1 MLAARQDGRLV
12 GYAIFVE
19 SLSAIQAR
27 AVRSGEVIKWLIHA
41 LTGRYQFKVGAL
53 LRTLGN
59 KAKFLFAGQKF
70 RTKGDAQLLN
80 IAVDPSV
87 QGKGIAKKLVAAGL
101 SRMRAARVA
110 EVRLEVRPWNDSAVR
125 VYESTGW
132 REVGR
137 TRDLGGEWIVM
148 VANP

>member
-1 MLAARQDGRLV
+1 M
-12 GYAIFVE
+12 
-19 SLSAIQAR
+19 
-27 AVRSGEVIKWLIHA
+27 RSGEVIKWLIHA

-53 LRTLGN
+53 FRTLGN